1 MTRYREY
8 EVRIEISAT
17 VSLPLPERT
26 DEDDFDNCCDPDNE
40 MSDREAIESA
50 IASAISQ
57 RCEVFVYGEDR
68 EPAQVFVDL
77 DLTNGMRV
85 EGFEDECE

>member
-8 EVRIEISAT
+8 EVRLEISAT
-17 VSLPLPERT
+17 VSLPLPEGT
-26 DEDDFDNCCDPDNE
+26 DDEDFENCCDPDNE
-40 MSDREAIESA
+40 MTDREAIESA

-57 RCEVFVYGEDR
+57 RCEVFVYGEEE

-77 DLTNGMRV
+77 DLTNDLRV
-85 EGFEDECE
+85 EGFEDE

>member
-8 EVRIEISAT
+8 EVRLEISAT
-17 VSLPLPERT
+17 VSLPLPGGID
-26 DEDDFDNCCDPDNE
+26 DENFENTCDPDNE
-40 MSDREAIESA
+40 MTDLEAIESA

-57 RCEVFVYGEDR
+57 RCEVFVYGEEE

-77 DLTNGMRV
+77 DLTNDLRV
-85 EGFEDECE
+85 EGFEDE

>member
-1 MTRYREY
+1 MREY
-8 EVRIEISAT
+8 EVRVEFCAT
-17 VSLPLPERT
+17 VKLPLPDGE
-26 DEDDFDNCCDPDNE
+26 EAPKCCDPDNE
-40 MSDREAIESA
+40 MTDREAIESA

-77 DLTNGMRV
+77 DLSNDMHV
-85 EGFEDECE
+85 EGFEDD